1 MKKITFLL
9 VAMLAFCWQG
19 HAQVL
24 TEGFESGAIPT
35 GWSLEY
41 VSGTFDWTYVA
52 QNGNASITPRTGAY
66 MAEFRN
72 GTSGSAT
79 KLVTSALDLTTLSNP
94 QLTFYYANVN
104 WFGDIDELRVYYKS
118 SAGGTWTQI
127 GIDYTAEQT
136 AWTEVKLIL
145 PNPSNDYYIAFEGTS
160 NWARGL
166 NLDDVLVDEG
176 PTCLPPS
183 AITATTVTATTADLE
198 WTAGASGETA
208 WNLEWKAGADFT
220 PGNGEADGTD
230 AVTDGTPDY
239 NAINLT
245 PNTTYYV
252 HYQAD
257 CGGGDTS
264 AWAGA
269 FVFTTE
275 CVAYTPDYT
284 ADMSTNAPDCWKEA
298 DNGDPTTGPTELGSG
313 LWYASNHNGT
323 PSNAINIWSDYKSD
337 WLISPIIDLSSAAPS
352 ELKVYVAL
360 TEGGTSGSG
369 ADLGSDDEVAL
380 LMTTDGGATWTTM
393 QSWTQG
399 NVPTD
404 VGEEITYDLTAQTGQ
419 VQFAFWGSEGT
430 VDDSEDVYF
439 HVSTFVVREIPAC
452 SDVSDITIDGLTG
465 TSVDFS
471 WTQEDGSTTDWEYV
485 VQTADLDTPTGSG
498 TAVSGTPSAQDATL
512 MADTFYEIYVRSYCG
527 GSDYGAWIGP
537 IEFFTGPCVPSGT
550 SALSYI
556 DVFTTSGAA
565 GTNID
570 NSSSGFA
577 TDNYGNYFSTHY
589 VELASDQNF
598 DFSVGIV
605 GGTVGAAIWIDWNND
620 FVFDLSEVVYSTTG
634 YGSGPFTGT
643 ITVPNGTAN
652 GDYRMRVLIDY
663 YDSNPGDDD
672 ACSFGSSGR
681 GEAEDYKI
689 TVDNSLSVANLEI
702 SQFTYFPNPVNNTLS
717 LRGVK
722 DIQNVA
728 VYNMLGQEVLRTAPN
743 SVNSDVDM
751 SGLQSGTYFVK
762 VMIENTTKTIKVVKK

>member
-1 MKKITFLL
+1 MKKITFYFFALCCF
-9 VAMLAFCWQG
+9 AFSWQG
-19 HAQVL
+19 MAQSVINI
-24 TEGFESGAIPT
+24 TTNGGSYT
-35 GWSLEY
+35 GEKW
-41 VSGTFDWTYVA
+41 V
-52 QNGNASITPRTGAY
+52 SITTEANGGGTQIWGQG
-66 MAEFRN
+66 N
-72 GTSGSAT
+72 GTQCDGAG
-79 KLVTSALDLTTLSNP
+79 LI
-94 QLTFYYANVN
+94 NV
-104 WFGDIDELRVYYKS
+104 DINIAPGVYYVNCYDQYDDGWDGTLISVTAFGSVIGDNGGVSPNDGEDTDAQS
-118 SAGGTWTQI
+118 SCEGTPEELEASFMIT
-127 GIDYTAEQT
+127 
-136 AWTEVKLIL
+136 V
-145 PNPSNDYYIAFEGTS
+145 PNP
-160 NWARGL
+160 
-166 NLDDVLVDEG
+166 

-183 AITATTVTATTADLE
+183 AMTDVVVTATTADLE

-230 AVTDGTPDY
+230 SASGAPAY
-239 NAINLT
+239 SAINLT

-252 HYQAD
+252 YYQAD

-264 AWAGA
+264 TWAGA

-275 CVAYTPDYT
+275 CAAYTPDYT
-284 ADMSTNAPDCWKEA
+284 ADMSTNAPDCWREA
-298 DNGDPTTGPTELGSG
+298 TEGDIASGPAGFGSG
-313 LWYASNHNGT
+313 LWYASSHNGT

-430 VDDSEDVYF
+430 VNDSEDVYF

-485 VQTADLDTPTGSG
+485 VQTADLDAPTGSG

-537 IEFFTGPCVPSGT
+537 VEFYTGHCVPSGT
-550 SALSYI
+550 STLTYI
-556 DVFTTSGAA
+556 DVFTTTGAT

-570 NSSSGFA
+570 NSSSGLSI
-577 TDNYGNYFSTHY
+577 DNYGDYFDTHT
-589 VELASDQNF
+589 VSLAADQSF
-598 DFSVGIV
+598 DFNLEIISGSVGS
-605 GGTVGAAIWIDWNND
+605 AIWVDWNND
-620 FVFDLSEVVYSTTG
+620 LQFDTSEVLFSTTSYG
-634 YGSGPFTGT
+634 YGQTGT
-643 ITVPNGTAN
+643 ITVPSGTPN

-663 YDSNPGDDD
+663 SDSNPGDDD
-672 ACSFGSSGR
+672 ACSFTYGR
-681 GEAEDYKI
+681 GEAEDYKL
-689 TVDNSLSVANLEI
+689 TVDSSLSTDSFVLNEKL
-702 SQFTYFPNPVNNTLS
+702 FTYYPNPVNNELNLKAQRNIS
-717 LRGVK
+717 
-722 DIQNVA
+722 NVS
-728 VYNMLGQEVLRTAPN
+728 VYNMLGQEVVRTAPN
-743 SVNSDVDM
+743 AVISNVDM
-751 SGLQSGTYFVK
+751 SALQAGAYFVK
-762 VMIENTTKTIKVVKK
+762 VTVDGTTETIRIIKK